1 MNYFILSLPRSGSSY
16 LTSMLLKLGKKNFNF
31 FLKTKPNHYELNKD
45 GYYENTFVTLLND
58 QLIRL
63 NYGLKY
69 SFLYPPS
76 YNIFKKPNNFNK
88 SYSYDLDDTNV
99 FIPKNYLNKLYDYT
113 GFNWDVWGLS
123 RMQQKKKWHK
133 IYEKYNLKTFK
144 EIELSKIRF
153 ERKINTLND
162 FVIKD
167 PRFLLTFK
175 YYNLKN
181 FKIILINRDKNEL
194 LKSLRSHYGKNI
206 FTKKYLPES
215 KIVSNHFNHKVGYI
229 SYSEFCKR
237 YNSVK
242 FFLKKK
248 FKSRI
253 LDVNFNRLIKL
264 EKNTLNKINDFIK

>member
-16 LTSMLLKLGKKNFNF
+16 LTRMLLKLGKKNFNF
-31 FLKTKPNHYELNKD
+31 FLKIKPNHYELNKD

-76 YNIFKKPNNFNK
+76 YNIFKKPSNFNK
-88 SYSYDLDDTNV
+88 NYSYDLDDANV
-99 FIPKNYLNKLYDYT
+99 FIPKNYVNKLYDYT

-123 RMQQKKKWHK
+123 RMQKKKKWHK
-133 IYEKYNLKTFK
+133 IYEKYNLKSFK
-144 EIELSKIRF
+144 EIKLSKIRF
-153 ERKINTLND
+153 ERKIKALND
-162 FVIKD
+162 YVIKD

-181 FKIILINRDKNEL
+181 FKIILINRNKNEL
-194 LKSLRSHYGKNI
+194 LKSLRRHYGKNI

-215 KIVSNHFNHKVGYI
+215 KIVSNHFNLKVGYI
-229 SYSEFCKR
+229 SYLEFCKR
-237 YNSVK
+237 YNDIK
-242 FFLKKK
+242 IFLKKK

-253 LDVNFNRLIKL
+253 LDINFNRLIKL
-264 EKNTLNKINDFIK
+264 EKNTLNKIYDFIE

>member
-31 FLKTKPNHYELNKD
+31 FLKIKPNHYELNKD

-76 YNIFKKPNNFNK
+76 YNIFKKSNNFNK

-99 FIPKNYLNKLYDYT
+99 FMPKNYLNKLYDYT

-144 EIELSKIRF
+144 EIKLSKIRF
-153 ERKINTLND
+153 ERKINALND
-162 FVIKD
+162 YVIKD

-194 LKSLRSHYGKNI
+194 LKSLRRHYGKNI

-215 KIVSNHFNHKVGYI
+215 KIVSNHFNHKIGYI
-229 SYSEFCKR
+229 SYSEFCER

-248 FKSRI
+248 FKSRV

>member
-16 LTSMLLKLGKKNFNF
+16 LTRMLLKLGKKNFNF
-31 FLKTKPNHYELNKD
+31 FLKIKPNHYELNKD

-76 YNIFKKPNNFNK
+76 YNIFKKSNNFNK

-99 FIPKNYLNKLYDYT
+99 FIPKNYSNKLYDYT

-144 EIELSKIRF
+144 EIKLSKIRF
-153 ERKINTLND
+153 ERKINALND
-162 FVIKD
+162 YVIKD

-194 LKSLRSHYGKNI
+194 LKSLRRHYGKNI

-215 KIVSNHFNHKVGYI
+215 KIVSNHFNHKIGYI
-229 SYSEFCKR
+229 SYSEFCER

-248 FKSRI
+248 FKSRV

>member
-31 FLKTKPNHYELNKD
+31 FLKIKPNHYELNKD

-76 YNIFKKPNNFNK
+76 YNIFKKSNNFNK

-99 FIPKNYLNKLYDYT
+99 FIPKNYSNKLYDYT

-144 EIELSKIRF
+144 EIKLSKIRF
-153 ERKINTLND
+153 ERKINALND
-162 FVIKD
+162 YVIKD

-194 LKSLRSHYGKNI
+194 LKSLRRHYGKNI

-215 KIVSNHFNHKVGYI
+215 KIVSNHFNHKIGYI
-229 SYSEFCKR
+229 SYSEFCER

-248 FKSRI
+248 FKSRV

>member
-31 FLKTKPNHYELNKD
+31 FLKIKPNHYELNKD

-99 FIPKNYLNKLYDYT
+99 FIPKNYSNKLYDYT

-144 EIELSKIRF
+144 EIKLSKIRF
-153 ERKINTLND
+153 ERKINALND
-162 FVIKD
+162 YVIKD

-194 LKSLRSHYGKNI
+194 LKSLRRHYGKNL

-229 SYSEFCKR
+229 SYSEFCER

-248 FKSRI
+248 FKSRV